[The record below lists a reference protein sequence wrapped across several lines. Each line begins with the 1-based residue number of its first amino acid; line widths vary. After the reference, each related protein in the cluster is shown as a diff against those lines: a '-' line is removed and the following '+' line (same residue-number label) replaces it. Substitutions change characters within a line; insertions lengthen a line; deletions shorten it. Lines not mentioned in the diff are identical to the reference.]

1 MQHEMKMALGNFG
14 APALQKRDEKKTS
27 QPRTRTKDKYE
38 NKALR
43 ERQLT
48 VGLVQPLEEL

>member
-1 MQHEMKMALGNFG
+1 MKMALGNFG

-48 VGLVQPLEEL
+48 VCLVQPLEEL